1 MWSFASMQTPKEYTA
16 FYSSLC
22 RWPESF
28 EMGVTSNGPRL
39 SAPKEALVETVLA
52 AVLAI
57 MTILAP
63 TDVMAQAAPWDGSYG
78 NQCCTCCEGGTVVGR
93 ERQCVT
99 TTIERCRSRG
109 WVCYGYVLC
118 PK

>member
-1 MWSFASMQTPKEYTA
+1 MTPGDATRKAIRFHSTVTA
-16 FYSSLC
+16 DVH
-22 RWPESF
+22 E
-28 EMGVTSNGPRL
+28 
-39 SAPKEALVETVLA
+39 KEALMESILALILAVATVLA
-52 AVLAI
+52 PADAL
-57 MTILAP
+57 
-63 TDVMAQAAPWDGSYG
+63 AQAAPWDGSYG

-99 TTIERCRSRG
+99 TTTDRCRARG